1 MKFIDPSFTELYN
14 TLKNN
19 KRLEKFFINQYILNS
34 IDDYYENYGYNN
46 QKYKAEKIVNDAN
59 KIVYEQ
65 LTDLLLSYKEH
76 IKESSIKDLVAR
88 RYLATEIKEALNF
101 TNDIEIADDILW
113 EIFYCLKYCYTS
125 SFFQNNWEYFVPDVD
140 YTEMEK
146 NPSIMGFMDA
156 IMKEFDKLDSIMDDV
171 KKYKSYQDIPYDY
184 IVYLTQLMG
193 IEPKHLMIMQ
203 DQKKLYRTIAENI
216 MDVYSVRG
224 VADTFTLLF
233 NFLGYDINIEEYFF
247 DRRRYFAIS
256 EANEELTTS
265 DINSYKFYLTTKDP
279 RDNILDELSTNE
291 IVTPEKMTEILD
303 AARFD
308 DLVKESSL
316 MCVLGYDDE
325 YLVENK
331 VDGIVKSVDVVK
343 YTGPVYKYF
352 KTNYIRIKPSPK
364 YSTGN
369 FSLNQLYQISALLSF
384 LTPEFLKRET
394 YLKIDTG
401 STEESM
407 ILNWTKDFDH
417 DSFYMLDS
425 EDWRQNFADKFI
437 IDYYGENGYNNNSYS
452 IKPYVLDDLGNKKLY
467 VNSLGKNLHYANER
481 YNNVFF
487 NPISEKIKIINST
500 KYWGDKV
507 KINNSSE
514 KLYPVY
520 RINEKYTINGQNYY
534 NPAFKVNSTQVN
546 TLYLPKNIE
555 NLPSWEQK
563 QWENMEVVDLNGFG
577 TTSLKNKIREM
588 TYKSN
593 SYFDY
598 AEHTDKKS
606 KSEGIIKIDYV
617 INNSIKDFLDENK
630 TTNDSDDDKK
640 KIFFEKGW
648 KETDNFTWKAI
659 FEISAGKFDFIDG
672 FAAKHKNIIN
682 YDYINKK
689 LFCFNEFYNLS
700 FKTNGDY
707 EIVGDKR
714 EQYNEDTLELI
725 NRLVKPGN
733 YFIVLNETRKK
744 YIVYQY
750 KMIKSFKNLS
760 FNKRYPLPTSQNFA
774 NTILS
779 FSTYRELIGYIDND
793 NILNYN
799 NKSYDLST
807 ENDIIFY
814 ISTENMYYKPLTAP
828 TSIKRIIHKNDLNSF
843 ITTIRN
849 FSEDFNEE
857 KIAESKIGSTYF
869 VKLTPDELDDN
880 RYAILKDK
888 RKNKYIQY
896 KYVNIKEGILI
907 YSKKDEK
914 LYRVINSGVYIINK
928 PIKVAG
934 NVSPSSNIYYD
945 NCKLQDGGI
954 FGIEEINFYGRFVLD
969 GDTAKIYEYDDSYYG
984 FSEQDDDDNFIFNN
998 YDRVYEWEKM
1008 RIYSKDDTGK
1018 RDKVKTEMY
1027 KKMLY
1032 TEISNDRPIKV
1043 NIDNIFELRDENNV
1057 ISSDILE
1064 EICESYGSS
1073 YIGKD
1078 NVTSIG

>member
-59 KIVYEQ
+59 KVVYEQ
-65 LTDLLLSYKEH
+65 LTDLLLSCKEH
-76 IKESSIKDLVAR
+76 IKENSIKDLVAK
-88 RYLATEIKEALNF
+88 RYLATEIKKALNF
-101 TNDIEIADDILW
+101 TNDVEVSDDVLW

-146 NPSIMGFMDA
+146 NSSIMGFMDA

-193 IEPKHLMIMQ
+193 IEPKHFMIMQ
-203 DQKKLYRTIAENI
+203 NQKKLYRTIAENI

-233 NFLGYDINIEEYFF
+233 NFLGYEINIEEYFF

-256 EANEELTTS
+256 EANEELITS
-265 DINSYKFYLTTKDP
+265 DVNSYKFYLTTKDP

-303 AARFD
+303 ISKFD
-308 DLVKESSL
+308 DYVKESSL

-331 VDGIVKSVDVVK
+331 VEDAVKSVDVVK

-352 KTNYIRIKPSPK
+352 KTNYIRVKPSPK
-364 YSTGN
+364 YTTGN
-369 FSLNQLYQISALLSF
+369 FSLNQLYQISALLNF

-394 YLKIDTG
+394 YLQVDIGD
-401 STEESM
+401 SSESM
-407 ILNWTKDFDH
+407 VLNWTKDFNRDN
-417 DSFYMLDS
+417 FYMLDS
-425 EDWRQNFADKFI
+425 EGWNQNFADKFI
-437 IDYYGENGYNNNSYS
+437 IDYSSENGYNNNGYS
-452 IKPYVLDDLGNKKLY
+452 INPYVLDDFGNKKLY
-467 VNSLGKNLHYANER
+467 VNSVGKSLHYANEK

-500 KYWGDKV
+500 KYWGDKL
-507 KINNSSE
+507 KIDGSSE

-520 RINEKYTINGQNYY
+520 RINEKYTVNGLSYY
-534 NPAFKVNSTQVN
+534 NPVFKVGSTQVS
-546 TLYLPKNIE
+546 TLYLPKDIE
-555 NLPSWEQK
+555 NLPSWEQN
-563 QWENMEVVDLNGFG
+563 QWENMEEVDLNGFG
-577 TTSLKNKIREM
+577 TNSLKNKIREM

-598 AEHTDKKS
+598 AEHTDKES

-617 INNSIKDFLDENK
+617 INNSIKDFLDENTK
-630 TTNDSDDDKK
+630 TNDSDDSKK
-640 KIFFEKGW
+640 EIFFKKEW

-659 FEISAGKFDFIDG
+659 FEITVDKFDFINS
-672 FAAKHKNIIN
+672 FAATHKNIIN

-700 FKTNGDY
+700 FKINGDY
-707 EIVGDKR
+707 EIVGKNR
-714 EQYNEDTLELI
+714 NEYNEDTLELI

-733 YFIVLNETRKK
+733 YFIVLNEVKKK
-744 YIVYQY
+744 YIFYQY
-750 KMIKSFKNLS
+750 KMINSFKNLN

-774 NTILS
+774 NTILK
-779 FSTYRELIGYIDND
+779 FSTYKELVSYIDEN
-793 NILNYN
+793 NILTYN

-807 ENDIIFY
+807 ENNIIFY
-814 ISTENMYYKPLTAP
+814 ITKENMYYKPLISSTP
-828 TSIKRIIHKNDLNSF
+828 IKRIIHKNDLNSS
-843 ITTIRN
+843 IATIRS
-849 FSEDFNEE
+849 FSEEFNDE
-857 KIAESKIGSTYF
+857 KIAESKIGSIYF
-869 VKLTPDELDDN
+869 IGLTSDELEDN
-880 RYAILKDK
+880 RYAVLKNS
-888 RKNKYIQY
+888 RRNKFIQY
-896 KYVNIKEGILI
+896 KYVNIKEGTLI

-914 LYRVINSGVYIINK
+914 LYRVTNNGAYITNK
-928 PIKVAG
+928 KLKVAG
-934 NVSPSSNIYYD
+934 DVHPIKNVYYD
-945 NCKLQDGGI
+945 NCKNQDGGI
-954 FGIEEINFYGRFVLD
+954 FGIEEVNFYGRFVLD
-969 GDTAKIYEYDDSYYG
+969 GDVAKIYEYDDSYYG

-1008 RIYSKDDTGK
+1008 RIYSKDDNGI

-1043 NIDNIFELRDENNV
+1043 NIDNIFETRDENNI

-1064 EICESYGSS
+1064 EICESYGSN

-1078 NVTSIG
+1078 NIVAIG

>member
-59 KIVYEQ
+59 KVVYEQ
-65 LTDLLLSYKEH
+65 LTDLLLSCKEH
-76 IKESSIKDLVAR
+76 IKENSIKDLVAK

-101 TNDIEIADDILW
+101 TNDVEISDDVLW

-146 NPSIMGFMDA
+146 NSSIMGFMDA

-193 IEPKHLMIMQ
+193 IEPKHFMIMQ
-203 DQKKLYRTIAENI
+203 NQKKLYRTIAENI

-233 NFLGYDINIEEYFF
+233 NFLGYEINIEEYFF

-256 EANEELTTS
+256 EANEELITS
-265 DINSYKFYLTTKDP
+265 DVNSYKFYLTTKDP

-303 AARFD
+303 ISKFD
-308 DLVKESSL
+308 DYVKESSL

-331 VDGIVKSVDVVK
+331 VEDVVKSVDVVK

-352 KTNYIRIKPSPK
+352 KTNYIRVKPSPK
-364 YSTGN
+364 YTTGN
-369 FSLNQLYQISALLSF
+369 FSLNQLYQISALLNF

-394 YLKIDTG
+394 YLKVDTG
-401 STEESM
+401 DSSESM
-407 ILNWTKDFDH
+407 ILNWTKDFNRDN
-417 DSFYMLDS
+417 FYMLDS
-425 EDWRQNFADKFI
+425 EGWNQNFADKFI
-437 IDYYGENGYNNNSYS
+437 IDYSSENGYNNNGYS
-452 IKPYVLDDLGNKKLY
+452 INPYVLDDFGNKKLY
-467 VNSLGKNLHYANER
+467 VNSVGKSLHYANEK

-500 KYWGDKV
+500 KYWGDKL
-507 KINNSSE
+507 KIDGSSE

-520 RINEKYTINGQNYY
+520 RINEKYTVNGLSYY
-534 NPAFKVNSTQVN
+534 NPVFKVGSAQVS
-546 TLYLPKNIE
+546 TLYLPKDIE
-555 NLPSWEQK
+555 NLPSWEQN
-563 QWENMEVVDLNGFG
+563 QWENMEEVDLNGFG
-577 TTSLKNKIREM
+577 TNSLKNKIREM

-598 AEHTDKKS
+598 AEHTDKES

-617 INNSIKDFLDENK
+617 INNSIEDFLDENTK
-630 TTNDSDDDKK
+630 TNDSDDAKK
-640 KIFFEKGW
+640 EIFFKKEW

-659 FEISAGKFDFIDG
+659 FEITVDKFDFINS
-672 FAAKHKNIIN
+672 FAATHKNIIN

-700 FKTNGDY
+700 FKINGDY
-707 EIVGDKR
+707 EIVGKNR
-714 EQYNEDTLELI
+714 NEYNDDTLELI

-733 YFIVLNETRKK
+733 YFIVLNEVKKK
-744 YIVYQY
+744 YIFYQY
-750 KMIKSFKNLS
+750 KMINSFKNLN

-774 NTILS
+774 NTILK
-779 FSTYRELIGYIDND
+779 FSTYKELVSYIDEN
-793 NILNYN
+793 NILTYN
-799 NKSYDLST
+799 NKSYDLSI
-807 ENDIIFY
+807 ENNIIFY
-814 ISTENMYYKPLTAP
+814 ITKENMYYKPLISSTP
-828 TSIKRIIHKNDLNSF
+828 IKRIIHKNDLNSS
-843 ITTIRN
+843 IATIRS
-849 FSEDFNEE
+849 FSEEFNDE
-857 KIAESKIGSTYF
+857 KIAESKIGSIYF
-869 VKLTPDELDDN
+869 IGLTSDELEDN
-880 RYAILKDK
+880 RYVVLKNS
-888 RKNKYIQY
+888 RRNKFIQY

-914 LYRVINSGVYIINK
+914 LYRVTNNGVYITNK
-928 PIKVAG
+928 EIKVAG
-934 NVSPSSNIYYD
+934 DVYPIKNVYYD
-945 NCKLQDGGI
+945 NCKYQDGGI

-1008 RIYSKDDTGK
+1008 RIYSKDDNGI

-1043 NIDNIFELRDENNV
+1043 NIDNIFETRDENNI

-1064 EICESYGSS
+1064 EICESYGSN

-1078 NVTSIG
+1078 NIVAIG

>member
-46 QKYKAEKIVNDAN
+46 QKYKAEKVVNDAN
-59 KIVYEQ
+59 KVVYEQ
-65 LTDLLLSYKEH
+65 LTDLLLSCKEH
-76 IKESSIKDLVAR
+76 IKENSIKDLVAK
-88 RYLATEIKEALNF
+88 RYLATEIKKALNF
-101 TNDIEIADDILW
+101 TNDVEVSDDVLW

-146 NPSIMGFMDA
+146 NSSIMGFMDA

-193 IEPKHLMIMQ
+193 IEPKHFMIMQ
-203 DQKKLYRTIAENI
+203 NQKKLYRTIAENI

-233 NFLGYDINIEEYFF
+233 NFLGYEINIEEYFF

-256 EANEELTTS
+256 EANEELITS
-265 DINSYKFYLTTKDP
+265 DVNSYKFYLTTKDP

-303 AARFD
+303 ISKFD
-308 DLVKESSL
+308 DYVKESSL

-331 VDGIVKSVDVVK
+331 VEDVVKSVDVVK

-352 KTNYIRIKPSPK
+352 KTNYIRVKPSPK
-364 YSTGN
+364 YTTGN
-369 FSLNQLYQISALLSF
+369 FSLNQLYQISALLNF

-394 YLKIDTG
+394 YLQVDTG
-401 STEESM
+401 DSSESM
-407 ILNWTKDFDH
+407 VLNWTKDFNRDN
-417 DSFYMLDS
+417 FYMLDS
-425 EDWRQNFADKFI
+425 EGWNQNFADKFI
-437 IDYYGENGYNNNSYS
+437 IDYSSENGYNNNGYS
-452 IKPYVLDDLGNKKLY
+452 INPYVLDDFGNKKLY
-467 VNSLGKNLHYANER
+467 VNSVGKSLHYANEK

-500 KYWGDKV
+500 KYWGDKL
-507 KINNSSE
+507 KIDGSSE

-520 RINEKYTINGQNYY
+520 RINEKYTVNGLSYY
-534 NPAFKVNSTQVN
+534 NPVFKVGSTQVS
-546 TLYLPKNIE
+546 TLYLPKDIE
-555 NLPSWEQK
+555 NLPSWEK
-563 QWENMEVVDLNGFG
+563 NQWENMEEVDLNGFG
-577 TTSLKNKIREM
+577 TNSLKNKIREM

-598 AEHTDKKS
+598 AEHTDKES

-617 INNSIKDFLDENK
+617 INNSIEDFLDENTK
-630 TTNDSDDDKK
+630 TNDSDDVKK
-640 KIFFEKGW
+640 EIFFKKEW

-659 FEISAGKFDFIDG
+659 FEITVDKFDFINS
-672 FAAKHKNIIN
+672 FAATHKNIIN

-700 FKTNGDY
+700 FKINGDY
-707 EIVGDKR
+707 EIVGKNR
-714 EQYNEDTLELI
+714 NEYNEDTLELI

-733 YFIVLNETRKK
+733 YFIVLNEVKKK
-744 YIVYQY
+744 YIFYQY
-750 KMIKSFKNLS
+750 KMINSFKNLN

-774 NTILS
+774 NTILK
-779 FSTYRELIGYIDND
+779 FSTYKELVSYIDEN
-793 NILNYN
+793 NILTYN

-807 ENDIIFY
+807 ENNIIFY
-814 ISTENMYYKPLTAP
+814 ITKENMYYKPLISSTP
-828 TSIKRIIHKNDLNSF
+828 IKRIIHKNDLNSS
-843 ITTIRN
+843 IATIRS
-849 FSEDFNEE
+849 FSEEFNDE
-857 KIAESKIGSTYF
+857 KIAESKIGSIYF
-869 VKLTPDELDDN
+869 IGLTSDELEDN
-880 RYAILKDK
+880 RYAVLKNS
-888 RKNKYIQY
+888 RRNKFIQY
-896 KYVNIKEGILI
+896 KYVNIKEGTLI

-914 LYRVINSGVYIINK
+914 LYRVTNNGVYITNK
-928 PIKVAG
+928 KLKVAG
-934 NVSPSSNIYYD
+934 DVHPIKNVYYD
-945 NCKLQDGGI
+945 NCKNQDGGI
-954 FGIEEINFYGRFVLD
+954 FGIEEVNFYGRFVLD
-969 GDTAKIYEYDDSYYG
+969 GDVAKIYEYDDSYYG

-1008 RIYSKDDTGK
+1008 RIYSKDDNGI

-1043 NIDNIFELRDENNV
+1043 NIDNIFETRDENNI

-1064 EICESYGSS
+1064 EICESYGSN

-1078 NVTSIG
+1078 NIVAIG

>member
-59 KIVYEQ
+59 KVVYEQ
-65 LTDLLLSYKEH
+65 LTDLLLSCKEH
-76 IKESSIKDLVAR
+76 IKENSIKDLVAK

-101 TNDIEIADDILW
+101 TNDVEISDDVLW

-146 NPSIMGFMDA
+146 NSSIMGFMDA

-193 IEPKHLMIMQ
+193 IEPKHFMIMQ
-203 DQKKLYRTIAENI
+203 NQKKLYRTIAENI

-233 NFLGYDINIEEYFF
+233 NFLGYEINIEEYFF

-256 EANEELTTS
+256 EANEELITS
-265 DINSYKFYLTTKDP
+265 DVNSYKFYLTTKDP

-303 AARFD
+303 ISKFD
-308 DLVKESSL
+308 DYVKESSL

-331 VDGIVKSVDVVK
+331 VEDVVKSVDVVK

-352 KTNYIRIKPSPK
+352 KTNYIRVKPSPK
-364 YSTGN
+364 YTTGN
-369 FSLNQLYQISALLSF
+369 FSLNQLYQISALLNF

-394 YLKIDTG
+394 YLKVDTG
-401 STEESM
+401 DSSESM
-407 ILNWTKDFDH
+407 ILNWTKDFNRDN
-417 DSFYMLDS
+417 FYMLDS
-425 EDWRQNFADKFI
+425 EGWNQNFADKFI
-437 IDYYGENGYNNNSYS
+437 IDYSSENGYNNNGYS
-452 IKPYVLDDLGNKKLY
+452 INPYVLDDFGNKKLY
-467 VNSLGKNLHYANER
+467 VNSVGKSLHYANEK

-500 KYWGDKV
+500 KYWGDKL
-507 KINNSSE
+507 KIDGSSE

-520 RINEKYTINGQNYY
+520 RINEKYTINGLSYY
-534 NPAFKVNSTQVN
+534 NPVFKVGSTQVSA
-546 TLYLPKNIE
+546 LYLPKDIE
-555 NLPSWEQK
+555 NLPSWEQN
-563 QWENMEVVDLNGFG
+563 QWENMEEVDLNGFG
-577 TTSLKNKIREM
+577 TNSLKNKIREM

-598 AEHTDKKS
+598 AEHTDKES

-617 INNSIKDFLDENK
+617 INNSIEDFLDENTK
-630 TTNDSDDDKK
+630 TNDSDDAKK
-640 KIFFEKGW
+640 EIFFKKEW

-659 FEISAGKFDFIDG
+659 FEITVDKFDFINS
-672 FAAKHKNIIN
+672 FAATHKNIIN

-700 FKTNGDY
+700 FKINGDY
-707 EIVGDKR
+707 EIVGKNR
-714 EQYNEDTLELI
+714 NEYNEDTLELI

-733 YFIVLNETRKK
+733 YFIVLNEVKKK
-744 YIVYQY
+744 YIFYQY
-750 KMIKSFKNLS
+750 KMINSFKNLN

-774 NTILS
+774 NTILK
-779 FSTYRELIGYIDND
+779 FSTYKELVSYIDEN
-793 NILNYN
+793 NILTYN
-799 NKSYDLST
+799 NKSYDLSI
-807 ENDIIFY
+807 ENNIIFY
-814 ISTENMYYKPLTAP
+814 ITKENMYYKPLISSTP
-828 TSIKRIIHKNDLNSF
+828 IKRIIHKNDLNSS
-843 ITTIRN
+843 IATIRS
-849 FSEDFNEE
+849 FSEEFNDE
-857 KIAESKIGSTYF
+857 KIAESKIGSIYF
-869 VKLTPDELDDN
+869 IGLTSDELEDN
-880 RYAILKDK
+880 RYVVLKNS
-888 RKNKYIQY
+888 RRNKFIQY

-914 LYRVINSGVYIINK
+914 LYRVTNNGVYITK
-928 PIKVAG
+928 KEIKVAG
-934 NVSPSSNIYYD
+934 DVYPIKNVYYD
-945 NCKLQDGGI
+945 NCKYQDGGI

-1008 RIYSKDDTGK
+1008 RIYSKDDNGI

-1043 NIDNIFELRDENNV
+1043 NIDNIFETRDENNI
-1057 ISSDILE
+1057 ISSNILE
-1064 EICESYGSS
+1064 EICESYGSN

-1078 NVTSIG
+1078 NIVAIG

>member
-59 KIVYEQ
+59 KVVYEQ
-65 LTDLLLSYKEH
+65 LTDLLLSCKEH
-76 IKESSIKDLVAR
+76 IKENSIKDLVAK

-101 TNDIEIADDILW
+101 TNDVEVSDDVLW

-146 NPSIMGFMDA
+146 NSSIMGFMDA

-193 IEPKHLMIMQ
+193 IEPKHFMIMQ
-203 DQKKLYRTIAENI
+203 NQKKLYRTIAENI

-233 NFLGYDINIEEYFF
+233 NFLGYEINIEEYFF

-256 EANEELTTS
+256 EANEELITS
-265 DINSYKFYLTTKDP
+265 DVNSYKFYLTTKDP

-303 AARFD
+303 ISKFD
-308 DLVKESSL
+308 DYVKESSL

-331 VDGIVKSVDVVK
+331 VEDVVKSVDVVK

-352 KTNYIRIKPSPK
+352 KTNYIRVKPSPK
-364 YSTGN
+364 YTTGN
-369 FSLNQLYQISALLSF
+369 FSLNQLYQISALLNF

-394 YLKIDTG
+394 YLQVDTG
-401 STEESM
+401 DSSESM
-407 ILNWTKDFDH
+407 ILNWTKDFNRDN
-417 DSFYMLDS
+417 FYMLDS
-425 EDWRQNFADKFI
+425 EGWNQNFADKFI
-437 IDYYGENGYNNNSYS
+437 IDYSSENGYNNNGYS
-452 IKPYVLDDLGNKKLY
+452 INPYVLDDFGNKKLY
-467 VNSLGKNLHYANER
+467 VNSVGKSLHYANEK

-500 KYWGDKV
+500 KYWGDKL
-507 KINNSSE
+507 KIDGSSE

-520 RINEKYTINGQNYY
+520 RINEKYTINGLSYY
-534 NPAFKVNSTQVN
+534 NPVFKVGSTQVN
-546 TLYLPKNIE
+546 TLYLPKDIE
-555 NLPSWEQK
+555 NLPSWEQN
-563 QWENMEVVDLNGFG
+563 QWENMEEVDLNGFG
-577 TTSLKNKIREM
+577 TNSLKNKIREM

-598 AEHTDKKS
+598 AEHTDKES

-617 INNSIKDFLDENK
+617 INNSIEDFLDENTK
-630 TTNDSDDDKK
+630 TNDSDDAKK
-640 KIFFEKGW
+640 ETFFKKEW

-659 FEISAGKFDFIDG
+659 FEITVDKFDFINS
-672 FAAKHKNIIN
+672 FAATHKNIIN

-700 FKTNGDY
+700 FKINGDY
-707 EIVGDKR
+707 EIVGKNR
-714 EQYNEDTLELI
+714 NEYNEDTLELI

-733 YFIVLNETRKK
+733 YFIVLNEVKKK
-744 YIVYQY
+744 YIFYQY
-750 KMIKSFKNLS
+750 KMINNFKNLN

-774 NTILS
+774 NTILK
-779 FSTYRELIGYIDND
+779 FSTYKELVSYIDEN

-807 ENDIIFY
+807 ENNIIFY
-814 ISTENMYYKPLTAP
+814 ITKENMYYKPLISSTP
-828 TSIKRIIHKNDLNSF
+828 IKRIIHKNDLNSS
-843 ITTIRN
+843 IATIRS
-849 FSEDFNEE
+849 FSEEFNDE
-857 KIAESKIGSTYF
+857 KIAESKIGSIYF
-869 VKLTPDELDDN
+869 IGLTSDELEDN
-880 RYAILKDK
+880 RYAVLKNS
-888 RKNKYIQY
+888 RRNKFIQY

-914 LYRVINSGVYIINK
+914 LYKVTNNGVYITK
-928 PIKVAG
+928 KEIKVAG
-934 NVSPSSNIYYD
+934 DIYPIKNVYYD
-945 NCKLQDGGI
+945 NCKYQDGGI

-1008 RIYSKDDTGK
+1008 RIYSKDDNGI

-1043 NIDNIFELRDENNV
+1043 NIDNIFETRDENNI

-1064 EICESYGSS
+1064 EICESYGSN

-1078 NVTSIG
+1078 NVVAIG

>member
-59 KIVYEQ
+59 KVVYEQ
-65 LTDLLLSYKEH
+65 LTDLLLSCKEH
-76 IKESSIKDLVAR
+76 IKENSIKDLVAK

-101 TNDIEIADDILW
+101 TNDVEISDDVLW

-146 NPSIMGFMDA
+146 NSSIMGFMDA

-193 IEPKHLMIMQ
+193 IEPKHFMIMQ
-203 DQKKLYRTIAENI
+203 NQKKLYRTIAENI

-233 NFLGYDINIEEYFF
+233 NFLGYEINIEEYFF

-256 EANEELTTS
+256 EANEELITS
-265 DINSYKFYLTTKDP
+265 DVNSYKFYLTTKDP

-303 AARFD
+303 ISKFD
-308 DLVKESSL
+308 DYVKESSL

-331 VDGIVKSVDVVK
+331 VEDVVKSVDVVK

-352 KTNYIRIKPSPK
+352 KTNYIRVKPSPK
-364 YSTGN
+364 YTTGN
-369 FSLNQLYQISALLSF
+369 FSLNQLYQISALLNF

-394 YLKIDTG
+394 YLKVDTG
-401 STEESM
+401 DSSESM
-407 ILNWTKDFDH
+407 ILNWTKDFNRDN
-417 DSFYMLDS
+417 FYMLDS
-425 EDWRQNFADKFI
+425 EGWNQNFADKFI
-437 IDYYGENGYNNNSYS
+437 IDYSSENGYNNNGYS
-452 IKPYVLDDLGNKKLY
+452 INPYVLDDFGNKKLY
-467 VNSLGKNLHYANER
+467 VNSVGKSLHYANEK

-500 KYWGDKV
+500 KYWGDKL
-507 KINNSSE
+507 KIDGSSE

-520 RINEKYTINGQNYY
+520 RINEKYTINGLSYY
-534 NPAFKVNSTQVN
+534 NPVFKVGSTQVSA
-546 TLYLPKNIE
+546 LYLPKDIE
-555 NLPSWEQK
+555 NLPSWEQN
-563 QWENMEVVDLNGFG
+563 QWENMEEVDLNGFG
-577 TTSLKNKIREM
+577 TNSLKNKIREM

-598 AEHTDKKS
+598 AEHTDKES

-617 INNSIKDFLDENK
+617 INNSIEDFLDENTK
-630 TTNDSDDDKK
+630 TNDSDDVKK
-640 KIFFEKGW
+640 EIFFKKEW

-659 FEISAGKFDFIDG
+659 FEITVDKFDFINS
-672 FAAKHKNIIN
+672 FAATHKNIIN

-700 FKTNGDY
+700 FKINGDY
-707 EIVGDKR
+707 EIVGKNR
-714 EQYNEDTLELI
+714 NEYNDDTLELI

-733 YFIVLNETRKK
+733 YFIVLNEVKKK
-744 YIVYQY
+744 YIFYQY
-750 KMIKSFKNLS
+750 KMINSFKNLN

-774 NTILS
+774 NTILK
-779 FSTYRELIGYIDND
+779 FSTYKELVSYIDEN
-793 NILNYN
+793 NILTYN
-799 NKSYDLST
+799 NKSYDLSI
-807 ENDIIFY
+807 ENNIIFY
-814 ISTENMYYKPLTAP
+814 ITKENMYYKPLISSTP
-828 TSIKRIIHKNDLNSF
+828 IKRIIHKNDLNSS
-843 ITTIRN
+843 IATIRS
-849 FSEDFNEE
+849 FSEEFNDE
-857 KIAESKIGSTYF
+857 KIAESKIGSIYF
-869 VKLTPDELDDN
+869 IGLTSDELEDN
-880 RYAILKDK
+880 RYVVLKNS
-888 RKNKYIQY
+888 RRNKFIQY

-914 LYRVINSGVYIINK
+914 LYRVTNNGVYITNK
-928 PIKVAG
+928 EIKVAG
-934 NVSPSSNIYYD
+934 DVYPIKNVYYD
-945 NCKLQDGGI
+945 NCKYQDGGI

-1008 RIYSKDDTGK
+1008 RIYSKDDNGI

-1043 NIDNIFELRDENNV
+1043 NIDNIFETRDENNI

-1064 EICESYGSS
+1064 EICESYGSN

-1078 NVTSIG
+1078 NIVAIG

>member
-59 KIVYEQ
+59 KVVYEQ
-65 LTDLLLSYKEH
+65 LTDLLLSCKEH
-76 IKESSIKDLVAR
+76 IKENSIKDLVAK

-101 TNDIEIADDILW
+101 TNDVEISDDVLW

-146 NPSIMGFMDA
+146 NSSIMGFMDA

-193 IEPKHLMIMQ
+193 IEPKHFMIMQ
-203 DQKKLYRTIAENI
+203 NQKKLYRTIAENI

-233 NFLGYDINIEEYFF
+233 NFLGYEINIEEYFF

-256 EANEELTTS
+256 EANEELITS
-265 DINSYKFYLTTKDP
+265 DVNSYKFYLTTKDP

-303 AARFD
+303 ISKFD
-308 DLVKESSL
+308 DYVKESSL

-331 VDGIVKSVDVVK
+331 VEDVVKSVDVVK

-352 KTNYIRIKPSPK
+352 KTNYIRVKPSPK
-364 YSTGN
+364 YTTGN
-369 FSLNQLYQISALLSF
+369 FSLNQLYQISALLNF

-394 YLKIDTG
+394 YLKVDTG
-401 STEESM
+401 DSSESM
-407 ILNWTKDFDH
+407 ILNWTKDFNRDN
-417 DSFYMLDS
+417 FYMLDS
-425 EDWRQNFADKFI
+425 EGWNQNFADKFI
-437 IDYYGENGYNNNSYS
+437 IDYSSENGYNNNGYS
-452 IKPYVLDDLGNKKLY
+452 INPYVLDDFGNKKLY
-467 VNSLGKNLHYANER
+467 VNSVGKSLHYANEK

-500 KYWGDKV
+500 KYWGDKL
-507 KINNSSE
+507 KIDGSSE

-520 RINEKYTINGQNYY
+520 RINEKYTVNGLSYY
-534 NPAFKVNSTQVN
+534 NPVFKVGSTQVSA
-546 TLYLPKNIE
+546 LYLPKDIE
-555 NLPSWEQK
+555 NLPSWEQN
-563 QWENMEVVDLNGFG
+563 QWENMEEVDLNGFG
-577 TTSLKNKIREM
+577 TNSLKNKIREM

-598 AEHTDKKS
+598 AEHTDKES

-617 INNSIKDFLDENK
+617 INNSIEDFLDENTK
-630 TTNDSDDDKK
+630 TNDSDDAKK
-640 KIFFEKGW
+640 EIFFKKEW

-659 FEISAGKFDFIDG
+659 FEITVDKFDFINS
-672 FAAKHKNIIN
+672 FAATHKNIIN

-700 FKTNGDY
+700 FKINGDY
-707 EIVGDKR
+707 EIVGKNR
-714 EQYNEDTLELI
+714 NEYNEDTLELI

-733 YFIVLNETRKK
+733 YFIVLNEVKKK
-744 YIVYQY
+744 YIFYQY
-750 KMIKSFKNLS
+750 KMINSFKNLN

-774 NTILS
+774 NTILK
-779 FSTYRELIGYIDND
+779 FSTYKELVSYIDEN
-793 NILNYN
+793 NILTYN
-799 NKSYDLST
+799 NKSYDLSI
-807 ENDIIFY
+807 ENNIIFY
-814 ISTENMYYKPLTAP
+814 ITKENMYYKPLISSTP
-828 TSIKRIIHKNDLNSF
+828 IKRIIHKNDLNSS
-843 ITTIRN
+843 IATIRS
-849 FSEDFNEE
+849 FSEEFNDE
-857 KIAESKIGSTYF
+857 KIAESKIGSIYF
-869 VKLTPDELDDN
+869 IGLTSDELEDN
-880 RYAILKDK
+880 RYVVLKNS
-888 RKNKYIQY
+888 RRNKFIQY

-914 LYRVINSGVYIINK
+914 LYRVTNNGVYITK
-928 PIKVAG
+928 KEIKVAG
-934 NVSPSSNIYYD
+934 DVYPIKNVYYD
-945 NCKLQDGGI
+945 NCKYQDGGI

-1008 RIYSKDDTGK
+1008 RIYSKDDNGI

-1043 NIDNIFELRDENNV
+1043 NIDNIFETRDENNI
-1057 ISSDILE
+1057 ISYDILE
-1064 EICESYGSS
+1064 EICESYGSN

-1078 NVTSIG
+1078 NIVAIG

>member
-46 QKYKAEKIVNDAN
+46 QKYKAEKVVNDAN
-59 KIVYEQ
+59 KVVYEQ
-65 LTDLLLSYKEH
+65 LTDLLLSCKEH
-76 IKESSIKDLVAR
+76 IKENSIKDLVAK
-88 RYLATEIKEALNF
+88 RYLATEIKKALNF
-101 TNDIEIADDILW
+101 TNDVEVSDDVLW

-146 NPSIMGFMDA
+146 NSSIMGFMDA

-193 IEPKHLMIMQ
+193 IEPKHFMIMQ
-203 DQKKLYRTIAENI
+203 NQKKLYRTIAENI

-233 NFLGYDINIEEYFF
+233 NFLGYEINIEEYFF

-256 EANEELTTS
+256 EANEELITS
-265 DINSYKFYLTTKDP
+265 DVNSYKFYLTTKDP

-303 AARFD
+303 ISKFD
-308 DLVKESSL
+308 DYVKESSL

-331 VDGIVKSVDVVK
+331 VEDVVKSVDVVK

-352 KTNYIRIKPSPK
+352 KTNYIRVKPSPK
-364 YSTGN
+364 YTTGN
-369 FSLNQLYQISALLSF
+369 FSLNQLYQISALLNF

-394 YLKIDTG
+394 YLKVDTG
-401 STEESM
+401 DSSESM
-407 ILNWTKDFDH
+407 ILNWTKDFNRDN
-417 DSFYMLDS
+417 FYMLDS
-425 EDWRQNFADKFI
+425 EGWNQNFADKFI
-437 IDYYGENGYNNNSYS
+437 IDYSSENGYNNNGYS
-452 IKPYVLDDLGNKKLY
+452 INPYVLDDFGNKKLY
-467 VNSLGKNLHYANER
+467 VNSVGKSLHYANEK

-500 KYWGDKV
+500 KYWGDKL
-507 KINNSSE
+507 KIDGSSE

-520 RINEKYTINGQNYY
+520 RINEKYTINGLSYY
-534 NPAFKVNSTQVN
+534 NPVFKVGSTQVS
-546 TLYLPKNIE
+546 TLYLPKDIE
-555 NLPSWEQK
+555 NLPNWEQN
-563 QWENMEVVDLNGFG
+563 QWENMEEVDLNGFG
-577 TTSLKNKIREM
+577 TNSLKNKIREM

-598 AEHTDKKS
+598 AEHTDKES

-617 INNSIKDFLDENK
+617 INNSIKDFLDENTK
-630 TTNDSDDDKK
+630 TNDSDDSKK
-640 KIFFEKGW
+640 EIFFKKEW

-659 FEISAGKFDFIDG
+659 FEITVDKFDFINS
-672 FAAKHKNIIN
+672 FAATHKNIIN

-700 FKTNGDY
+700 FKINGDY
-707 EIVGDKR
+707 EIVGKNR
-714 EQYNEDTLELI
+714 NEYNEDTLELI

-733 YFIVLNETRKK
+733 YFIVLNEVKKK
-744 YIVYQY
+744 YIFYQY
-750 KMIKSFKNLS
+750 KMINSFKNLN

-774 NTILS
+774 NTILK
-779 FSTYRELIGYIDND
+779 FSTYKELVSYIDEN
-793 NILNYN
+793 NILTYN
-799 NKSYDLST
+799 NKSYDLSI
-807 ENDIIFY
+807 ENNIIFY
-814 ISTENMYYKPLTAP
+814 ITKENMYYKPLISSTP
-828 TSIKRIIHKNDLNSF
+828 IKRIIHKNDLNSS
-843 ITTIRN
+843 IATIRS
-849 FSEDFNEE
+849 FSEEFNDE
-857 KIAESKIGSTYF
+857 KIAESKIGSIYF
-869 VKLTPDELDDN
+869 IGLTSDELEDN
-880 RYAILKDK
+880 RYVVLKNS
-888 RKNKYIQY
+888 RRNKFIQY

-914 LYRVINSGVYIINK
+914 LYRVTNNGVYITNK
-928 PIKVAG
+928 EIKVAG
-934 NVSPSSNIYYD
+934 DVYPIKNVYYD
-945 NCKLQDGGI
+945 NCKYQDGGI

-1008 RIYSKDDTGK
+1008 RIYSKDDNGI

-1043 NIDNIFELRDENNV
+1043 NIDNIFETRDENNI
-1057 ISSDILE
+1057 ISSNILE
-1064 EICESYGSS
+1064 EICESYGSN

-1078 NVTSIG
+1078 NIVAIG

>member
-59 KIVYEQ
+59 KVVYEQ
-65 LTDLLLSYKEH
+65 LTDLLLSCKEH
-76 IKESSIKDLVAR
+76 IKENSIKDLVAK

-101 TNDIEIADDILW
+101 TNDVEISDDVLW

-146 NPSIMGFMDA
+146 NSSIMGFMDA

-193 IEPKHLMIMQ
+193 IEPKHFMIMQ
-203 DQKKLYRTIAENI
+203 NQKKLYRTIAENI

-233 NFLGYDINIEEYFF
+233 NFLGYEINIEEYFF

-256 EANEELTTS
+256 EANEELITS
-265 DINSYKFYLTTKDP
+265 DVNSYKFYLTTKDP

-303 AARFD
+303 ISKFD
-308 DLVKESSL
+308 DYVKESSL

-331 VDGIVKSVDVVK
+331 VEDAVKSVDVVK

-352 KTNYIRIKPSPK
+352 KTNYIRVKPSPK
-364 YSTGN
+364 YTTGN
-369 FSLNQLYQISALLSF
+369 FSLNQLYQISALLNF

-394 YLKIDTG
+394 YLKVDTG
-401 STEESM
+401 DSSESM
-407 ILNWTKDFDH
+407 ILNWTKDFNRDN
-417 DSFYMLDS
+417 FYMLDS
-425 EDWRQNFADKFI
+425 EGWNQNFADKFI
-437 IDYYGENGYNNNSYS
+437 IDYSSENGYNNNGYS
-452 IKPYVLDDLGNKKLY
+452 INPYVLDDFGNKKLY
-467 VNSLGKNLHYANER
+467 VNSVGKSLHYANEK

-500 KYWGDKV
+500 KYWGDKL
-507 KINNSSE
+507 KIDGSSE

-520 RINEKYTINGQNYY
+520 RINEKYTVNGLSYY
-534 NPAFKVNSTQVN
+534 NPVFKVGSTQVS
-546 TLYLPKNIE
+546 TLYLPKDIE
-555 NLPSWEQK
+555 NLPSWEQN
-563 QWENMEVVDLNGFG
+563 QWENMEEVDLNGFG
-577 TTSLKNKIREM
+577 TNSLKNKIREM

-598 AEHTDKKS
+598 AEHTDKES

-617 INNSIKDFLDENK
+617 INNSIEDFLDENTK
-630 TTNDSDDDKK
+630 TNDSDDAKK
-640 KIFFEKGW
+640 EIFFKKEW

-659 FEISAGKFDFIDG
+659 FEITVDKFDFINS
-672 FAAKHKNIIN
+672 FAVTHKNIIN

-700 FKTNGDY
+700 FKINGDY
-707 EIVGDKR
+707 EIVGKNR
-714 EQYNEDTLELI
+714 NEYNEDTLELI

-733 YFIVLNETRKK
+733 YFIVLNEVKKK
-744 YIVYQY
+744 YIFYQY
-750 KMIKSFKNLS
+750 KMINSFKNLN

-774 NTILS
+774 NTILK
-779 FSTYRELIGYIDND
+779 FSTYKELVSYIDEN
-793 NILNYN
+793 NILTYN

-807 ENDIIFY
+807 ENNIIFY
-814 ISTENMYYKPLTAP
+814 ITKENMYYKPLISSTP
-828 TSIKRIIHKNDLNSF
+828 IKRIIHKNDLNSS
-843 ITTIRN
+843 IATIRS
-849 FSEDFNEE
+849 FSEEFNDE
-857 KIAESKIGSTYF
+857 KIAESKIGSIYF
-869 VKLTPDELDDN
+869 IGLTSDELEDN
-880 RYAILKDK
+880 RYVGLKNS
-888 RKNKYIQY
+888 RRNKFIQY

-914 LYRVINSGVYIINK
+914 LYRVTNNGVYITK
-928 PIKVAG
+928 KEIKVAG
-934 NVSPSSNIYYD
+934 DVYPIKNVYYD
-945 NCKLQDGGI
+945 NCKYQDGGI

-1008 RIYSKDDTGK
+1008 RIYSKDDNGI

-1043 NIDNIFELRDENNV
+1043 NIDNIFETRDENNI

-1064 EICESYGSS
+1064 EICESYGSN

-1078 NVTSIG
+1078 NIVAIG

>member
-59 KIVYEQ
+59 KVVYEQ
-65 LTDLLLSYKEH
+65 LTDLLLSCKEH
-76 IKESSIKDLVAR
+76 IKENSIKDLVAK

-101 TNDIEIADDILW
+101 TNDVEISDDVLW

-146 NPSIMGFMDA
+146 NSSIMGFMDA

-193 IEPKHLMIMQ
+193 IEPKHFMIMQ
-203 DQKKLYRTIAENI
+203 NQKKLYRTIAENI

-233 NFLGYDINIEEYFF
+233 NFLGYEINIEEYFF

-256 EANEELTTS
+256 EANEELITS
-265 DINSYKFYLTTKDP
+265 DVNSYKFYLTTKDP

-303 AARFD
+303 ISKFD
-308 DLVKESSL
+308 DYVKESSL

-331 VDGIVKSVDVVK
+331 VEDVVKSVDVVK

-352 KTNYIRIKPSPK
+352 KTNYIRVKPSPK
-364 YSTGN
+364 YTTGN
-369 FSLNQLYQISALLSF
+369 FSLNQLYQISALLNF

-394 YLKIDTG
+394 YLKVDTG
-401 STEESM
+401 DSSESM
-407 ILNWTKDFDH
+407 ILNWTKDFNRDN
-417 DSFYMLDS
+417 FYMLDS
-425 EDWRQNFADKFI
+425 EGWNQNFADKFI
-437 IDYYGENGYNNNSYS
+437 IDYSSENGYNNNGYS
-452 IKPYVLDDLGNKKLY
+452 INPYVLDDFGNKKLY
-467 VNSLGKNLHYANER
+467 VNSVGKSLHYANEK

-500 KYWGDKV
+500 KYWGDKL
-507 KINNSSE
+507 KIDGSSE

-520 RINEKYTINGQNYY
+520 RINEKYTINGLSYY
-534 NPAFKVNSTQVN
+534 NPVFKVGSTQVSA
-546 TLYLPKNIE
+546 LYLPKDIE
-555 NLPSWEQK
+555 NLPSWEQN
-563 QWENMEVVDLNGFG
+563 QWENMEEVDLNGFG
-577 TTSLKNKIREM
+577 TNSLKNKIREM

-598 AEHTDKKS
+598 AEHTDKES

-617 INNSIKDFLDENK
+617 INNSIEDFLDENTK
-630 TTNDSDDDKK
+630 TNDSDDAKK
-640 KIFFEKGW
+640 EIFFKKEW

-659 FEISAGKFDFIDG
+659 FEITVDKFDFINS
-672 FAAKHKNIIN
+672 FAATHKNIIN

-700 FKTNGDY
+700 FKINGDY
-707 EIVGDKR
+707 EIVGKNR
-714 EQYNEDTLELI
+714 NEYNEDTLELI

-733 YFIVLNETRKK
+733 YFIVLNEVKKK
-744 YIVYQY
+744 YIFYQY
-750 KMIKSFKNLS
+750 KMINSFKNLN

-774 NTILS
+774 NTILK
-779 FSTYRELIGYIDND
+779 FSTYKELVSYIDEN
-793 NILNYN
+793 NILTYN
-799 NKSYDLST
+799 NKSYDLSI
-807 ENDIIFY
+807 ENNIIFY
-814 ISTENMYYKPLTAP
+814 ITKENMYYKPLISSTP
-828 TSIKRIIHKNDLNSF
+828 IKRIIHKNDLNSS
-843 ITTIRN
+843 IATIRS
-849 FSEDFNEE
+849 FSEEFNDE
-857 KIAESKIGSTYF
+857 KIAESKIGSIYF
-869 VKLTPDELDDN
+869 IGLTSDELEDN
-880 RYAILKDK
+880 RYVVLKNS
-888 RKNKYIQY
+888 RRNKFIQY

-914 LYRVINSGVYIINK
+914 LYRVTNNGVYITK
-928 PIKVAG
+928 KEIKVAG
-934 NVSPSSNIYYD
+934 DVYPIKNVYYD
-945 NCKLQDGGI
+945 NCKYQDGGI

-1008 RIYSKDDTGK
+1008 RIYSKDDNGI

-1043 NIDNIFELRDENNV
+1043 NIDNIFETRDENNI

-1064 EICESYGSS
+1064 EICESYGSN

-1078 NVTSIG
+1078 NIVAIG

>member
-59 KIVYEQ
+59 KVVYEQ
-65 LTDLLLSYKEH
+65 LTDLLLSCKEH
-76 IKESSIKDLVAR
+76 IKENSIKDLVAK

-101 TNDIEIADDILW
+101 TNDVEISDDVLW

-146 NPSIMGFMDA
+146 NSSIMGFMDA

-193 IEPKHLMIMQ
+193 IEPKHFMIMQ
-203 DQKKLYRTIAENI
+203 NQKKLYRTIAENI

-233 NFLGYDINIEEYFF
+233 NFLGYEINIEEYFF

-256 EANEELTTS
+256 EANEELITS
-265 DINSYKFYLTTKDP
+265 DVNSYKFYLTTKDP

-303 AARFD
+303 ISKFD
-308 DLVKESSL
+308 DYVKESSL

-331 VDGIVKSVDVVK
+331 VEDVVKSVDVVK

-352 KTNYIRIKPSPK
+352 KTNYIRVKPSPK
-364 YSTGN
+364 YTTGN
-369 FSLNQLYQISALLSF
+369 FSLNQLYQISALLNF

-394 YLKIDTG
+394 YLKVDTG
-401 STEESM
+401 DSSESM
-407 ILNWTKDFDH
+407 ILNWTKDFNRDN
-417 DSFYMLDS
+417 FYMLDS
-425 EDWRQNFADKFI
+425 EGWNQNFADKFI
-437 IDYYGENGYNNNSYS
+437 IDYSSENGYNNNGYS
-452 IKPYVLDDLGNKKLY
+452 INPYVLDDFGNKKLY
-467 VNSLGKNLHYANER
+467 VNSVGKSLHYANEK

-500 KYWGDKV
+500 KYWGDKL
-507 KINNSSE
+507 KIDGSSE

-520 RINEKYTINGQNYY
+520 RINEKYTINGLSYY
-534 NPAFKVNSTQVN
+534 NPVFKVGSTQVSS
-546 TLYLPKNIE
+546 LYLPKDIE
-555 NLPSWEQK
+555 NLPSWEQN
-563 QWENMEVVDLNGFG
+563 QWENMEEVDLNGFG
-577 TTSLKNKIREM
+577 TNSLKNKIREM

-598 AEHTDKKS
+598 AEHTDKES

-617 INNSIKDFLDENK
+617 INNSIEDFLDENTK
-630 TTNDSDDDKK
+630 TNDSDDAKK
-640 KIFFEKGW
+640 EIFFKKEW

-659 FEISAGKFDFIDG
+659 FEITVDKFDFINS
-672 FAAKHKNIIN
+672 FAATHKNIIN

-700 FKTNGDY
+700 FKINGDY
-707 EIVGDKR
+707 EIVGKNR
-714 EQYNEDTLELI
+714 NEYNEDTLELI

-733 YFIVLNETRKK
+733 YFIVLNEVKKK
-744 YIVYQY
+744 YIFYQY
-750 KMIKSFKNLS
+750 KMINSFKNLN

-774 NTILS
+774 NTILK
-779 FSTYRELIGYIDND
+779 FSTYKELVSYIDEN
-793 NILNYN
+793 NILTYN
-799 NKSYDLST
+799 NKSYDLSI
-807 ENDIIFY
+807 ENNIIFY
-814 ISTENMYYKPLTAP
+814 ITKENMYYKPLISSTP
-828 TSIKRIIHKNDLNSF
+828 IKRIIHKNDLNSS
-843 ITTIRN
+843 IATIRS
-849 FSEDFNEE
+849 FSEEFNDE
-857 KIAESKIGSTYF
+857 KIAESKIGSIYF
-869 VKLTPDELDDN
+869 IGLTSDELEDN
-880 RYAILKDK
+880 RYVVLKNS
-888 RKNKYIQY
+888 RRNKFIQY

-914 LYRVINSGVYIINK
+914 LYRVTNNGVYITK
-928 PIKVAG
+928 KEIKVAG
-934 NVSPSSNIYYD
+934 DVYPIKNVYYD
-945 NCKLQDGGI
+945 NCKYQDGGI

-1008 RIYSKDDTGK
+1008 RIYSKDDNGI

-1043 NIDNIFELRDENNV
+1043 NIDNIFETRDENNI

-1064 EICESYGSS
+1064 EICESYGSN

-1078 NVTSIG
+1078 NIVAIG

>member
-46 QKYKAEKIVNDAN
+46 QKYKAEKVVNDAN
-59 KIVYEQ
+59 KVVYEQ
-65 LTDLLLSYKEH
+65 LTDLLLSCKEH
-76 IKESSIKDLVAR
+76 IKENSIKDLVAK

-101 TNDIEIADDILW
+101 TNDVEISDDVLW

-146 NPSIMGFMDA
+146 NSSIMGFMDA

-193 IEPKHLMIMQ
+193 IEPKHFMIMQ
-203 DQKKLYRTIAENI
+203 NQKKLYRTIAENI

-233 NFLGYDINIEEYFF
+233 NFLGYEINIEEYFF

-256 EANEELTTS
+256 EANEELITS
-265 DINSYKFYLTTKDP
+265 DVNSYKFYLTTKDP

-303 AARFD
+303 ISKFD
-308 DLVKESSL
+308 DYVKESSL

-331 VDGIVKSVDVVK
+331 VEDVVKSVDVVK

-352 KTNYIRIKPSPK
+352 KTNYIRVKPSPK
-364 YSTGN
+364 YTTGN
-369 FSLNQLYQISALLSF
+369 FSLNQLYQISALLNF

-394 YLKIDTG
+394 YLKVDTG
-401 STEESM
+401 DSSESM
-407 ILNWTKDFDH
+407 ILNWTKDFNH
-417 DSFYMLDS
+417 DNFYMLDS
-425 EDWRQNFADKFI
+425 EGWNQNFADKFI
-437 IDYYGENGYNNNSYS
+437 IDYSSENGYNNNGYS
-452 IKPYVLDDLGNKKLY
+452 INPYVLDDFGNKKLY
-467 VNSLGKNLHYANER
+467 VNSVGKSLHYANEK

-500 KYWGDKV
+500 KYWGDKL
-507 KINNSSE
+507 KIDGSSE

-520 RINEKYTINGQNYY
+520 RINEKYTVNGLSYY
-534 NPAFKVNSTQVN
+534 NPVFKVGSTQVS
-546 TLYLPKNIE
+546 TLYLPKDIE
-555 NLPSWEQK
+555 NLPSWEQN
-563 QWENMEVVDLNGFG
+563 QWENMEEVDLNGFG
-577 TTSLKNKIREM
+577 TNSLKNKIREM

-598 AEHTDKKS
+598 AEHTDKES

-617 INNSIKDFLDENK
+617 INNSIKDFLDENTK
-630 TTNDSDDDKK
+630 TNDSDDSKK
-640 KIFFEKGW
+640 EIFFKKEW

-659 FEISAGKFDFIDG
+659 FEITVDKFDFINS
-672 FAAKHKNIIN
+672 FAATHKNIIN

-700 FKTNGDY
+700 FKINGDY
-707 EIVGDKR
+707 EIVGKNR
-714 EQYNEDTLELI
+714 NEYNEDTLELI

-733 YFIVLNETRKK
+733 YFIVLNEVKKK
-744 YIVYQY
+744 YIFYQY
-750 KMIKSFKNLS
+750 KMINSFKNLN

-774 NTILS
+774 NTILK
-779 FSTYRELIGYIDND
+779 FSTYKELVSYIDEN
-793 NILNYN
+793 NILTYN
-799 NKSYDLST
+799 NKSYDLSI
-807 ENDIIFY
+807 ENNIIFY
-814 ISTENMYYKPLTAP
+814 ITKENMYYKPLISSTP
-828 TSIKRIIHKNDLNSF
+828 IKRIIHKNDLNSS
-843 ITTIRN
+843 IATIRS
-849 FSEDFNEE
+849 FSEEFNDE
-857 KIAESKIGSTYF
+857 KIAESKIGSIYF
-869 VKLTPDELDDN
+869 IGLTSDELEDN
-880 RYAILKDK
+880 RYVVLKNS
-888 RKNKYIQY
+888 RRNKFIQY

-914 LYRVINSGVYIINK
+914 LYRVTNNGVYITNK
-928 PIKVAG
+928 EIKVAG
-934 NVSPSSNIYYD
+934 DVYPIKNVYYD
-945 NCKLQDGGI
+945 NCKYQDGGI

-1008 RIYSKDDTGK
+1008 RIYSKDDNGI

-1043 NIDNIFELRDENNV
+1043 NIDNIFETRDENNI
-1057 ISSDILE
+1057 ISSNILE
-1064 EICESYGSS
+1064 EICESYGSN

-1078 NVTSIG
+1078 NIVAIG

>member
-59 KIVYEQ
+59 KVVYEQ
-65 LTDLLLSYKEH
+65 LTDLLLSCKEH
-76 IKESSIKDLVAR
+76 IKENSIKDLVAK

-101 TNDIEIADDILW
+101 TNDVEISDDVLW

-146 NPSIMGFMDA
+146 NSSIMGFMDA

-193 IEPKHLMIMQ
+193 IEPKHFMIMQ
-203 DQKKLYRTIAENI
+203 NQKKLYRTIAENI

-233 NFLGYDINIEEYFF
+233 NFLGYEINIEEYFF

-256 EANEELTTS
+256 EANEELITS
-265 DINSYKFYLTTKDP
+265 DVNSYKFYLTTKDP

-303 AARFD
+303 ISKFD
-308 DLVKESSL
+308 DYVKESSL

-331 VDGIVKSVDVVK
+331 VEDAVKSVDVVK

-352 KTNYIRIKPSPK
+352 KTNYIRVKPSPK
-364 YSTGN
+364 YTTGN
-369 FSLNQLYQISALLSF
+369 FSLNQLYQISALLNF

-394 YLKIDTG
+394 YLKVDTG
-401 STEESM
+401 DSSESM
-407 ILNWTKDFDH
+407 ILNWTKDFNRDN
-417 DSFYMLDS
+417 FYMLDS
-425 EDWRQNFADKFI
+425 EGWNQNFADKFI
-437 IDYYGENGYNNNSYS
+437 IDYSSENGYNNNGYS
-452 IKPYVLDDLGNKKLY
+452 INPYVLDDFGNKKLY
-467 VNSLGKNLHYANER
+467 VNSVGKSLHYANEK

-500 KYWGDKV
+500 KYWGDKL
-507 KINNSSE
+507 KIDGSSE

-520 RINEKYTINGQNYY
+520 RINEKYTINGLSYY
-534 NPAFKVNSTQVN
+534 NPVFKVGSTQVSA
-546 TLYLPKNIE
+546 LYLPKDIE
-555 NLPSWEQK
+555 NLPSWEQN
-563 QWENMEVVDLNGFG
+563 QWENMEEVDLNGFG
-577 TTSLKNKIREM
+577 TNSLKNKIREM

-598 AEHTDKKS
+598 AEHTDKES

-617 INNSIKDFLDENK
+617 INNSIEDFLDENTK
-630 TTNDSDDDKK
+630 TNDSDDAKK
-640 KIFFEKGW
+640 EIFFKKEW

-659 FEISAGKFDFIDG
+659 FEITVDKFDFINS
-672 FAAKHKNIIN
+672 FAATHKNIIN

-700 FKTNGDY
+700 FKINGDY
-707 EIVGDKR
+707 EIVGKNR
-714 EQYNEDTLELI
+714 NEYNEDTLELI

-733 YFIVLNETRKK
+733 YFIVLNEVKKK
-744 YIVYQY
+744 YIFYQY
-750 KMIKSFKNLS
+750 KMINSFKNLN

-774 NTILS
+774 NTILK
-779 FSTYRELIGYIDND
+779 FSTYKELVSYIDEN
-793 NILNYN
+793 NILTYN
-799 NKSYDLST
+799 NKSYDLSI
-807 ENDIIFY
+807 ENNIIFY
-814 ISTENMYYKPLTAP
+814 ITKENMYYKPLISSTP
-828 TSIKRIIHKNDLNSF
+828 IKRIIHKNDLNSS
-843 ITTIRN
+843 IATIRS
-849 FSEDFNEE
+849 FSEEFNDE
-857 KIAESKIGSTYF
+857 KIAESKIGSIYF
-869 VKLTPDELDDN
+869 IGLTSDELEDN
-880 RYAILKDK
+880 RYVVLKNS
-888 RKNKYIQY
+888 RRNKFIQY

-914 LYRVINSGVYIINK
+914 LYRVTNNGVYITK
-928 PIKVAG
+928 KEIKVAG
-934 NVSPSSNIYYD
+934 DVYPIKNVYYD
-945 NCKLQDGGI
+945 NCKYQDGGI

-1008 RIYSKDDTGK
+1008 RIYSKDDNGI

-1043 NIDNIFELRDENNV
+1043 NIDNIFETRDENNI

-1064 EICESYGSS
+1064 EICESYGSN

-1078 NVTSIG
+1078 NIVAIG

>member
-59 KIVYEQ
+59 KVVYEQ
-65 LTDLLLSYKEH
+65 LTDLLLSCKEH
-76 IKESSIKDLVAR
+76 IKENSIKDLVAK

-101 TNDIEIADDILW
+101 TNDVEISDDVLW

-146 NPSIMGFMDA
+146 NSSIMGFMDA

-193 IEPKHLMIMQ
+193 IEPKHFMIMQ
-203 DQKKLYRTIAENI
+203 NQKKLYRTIAENI

-233 NFLGYDINIEEYFF
+233 NFLGYEINIEEYFF

-256 EANEELTTS
+256 EANEELITS
-265 DINSYKFYLTTKDP
+265 DVNSYKFYLTTKDP

-303 AARFD
+303 ISKFD
-308 DLVKESSL
+308 DYVKESSL

-331 VDGIVKSVDVVK
+331 VEDAVKSVDVVK

-352 KTNYIRIKPSPK
+352 KTNYIRVKPSPK
-364 YSTGN
+364 YTTGN
-369 FSLNQLYQISALLSF
+369 FSLNQLYQISALLNF

-394 YLKIDTG
+394 YLKVDTG
-401 STEESM
+401 DSSEPM
-407 ILNWTKDFDH
+407 ILNWTKDFNRDN
-417 DSFYMLDS
+417 FYMLDS
-425 EDWRQNFADKFI
+425 EGWNQNFADKFI
-437 IDYYGENGYNNNSYS
+437 IDYSSENGYNNNGYS
-452 IKPYVLDDLGNKKLY
+452 INPYVLDDFGNKKLY
-467 VNSLGKNLHYANER
+467 VNSVGKSLHYANEK

-487 NPISEKIKIINST
+487 NPISEKIKVINST
-500 KYWGDKV
+500 KYWGDKL
-507 KINNSSE
+507 KIDGSSE

-520 RINEKYTINGQNYY
+520 RINEKYTVNGLSYY
-534 NPAFKVNSTQVN
+534 NPVFKVGSTQVS
-546 TLYLPKNIE
+546 TLYLPKDIE
-555 NLPSWEQK
+555 NLPSWEQN
-563 QWENMEVVDLNGFG
+563 QWENMEEVDLNGFG
-577 TTSLKNKIREM
+577 TNSLKNKIREM

-598 AEHTDKKS
+598 AEHTDKES

-617 INNSIKDFLDENK
+617 INNSIEDFLDENTK
-630 TTNDSDDDKK
+630 TNDSDDAKK
-640 KIFFEKGW
+640 EIFFKKEW

-659 FEISAGKFDFIDG
+659 FEITVDKFDFINS
-672 FAAKHKNIIN
+672 FAATHKNIIN

-700 FKTNGDY
+700 FKINGDY
-707 EIVGDKR
+707 EIVGKNR
-714 EQYNEDTLELI
+714 NEYNDDTLELI

-733 YFIVLNETRKK
+733 YFIVLNEVKKK
-744 YIVYQY
+744 YIFYQY
-750 KMIKSFKNLS
+750 KMINSFKNLN

-774 NTILS
+774 NTILK
-779 FSTYRELIGYIDND
+779 FSTYKELVSYIDEN
-793 NILNYN
+793 NILTYN
-799 NKSYDLST
+799 NKSYDLSI
-807 ENDIIFY
+807 ENNIIFY
-814 ISTENMYYKPLTAP
+814 ITKENMYYKPLISSTP
-828 TSIKRIIHKNDLNSF
+828 IKRIIHKNDLNSS
-843 ITTIRN
+843 IATIRS
-849 FSEDFNEE
+849 FSEEFNDE

-914 LYRVINSGVYIINK
+914 LYRVTNNGVYITNK
-928 PIKVAG
+928 EIKVAG
-934 NVSPSSNIYYD
+934 DVYPIKNVYYD
-945 NCKLQDGGI
+945 NCKYQDGGI

-1008 RIYSKDDTGK
+1008 RIYSKDDNGR

-1043 NIDNIFELRDENNV
+1043 NIDNIFETRDENNI

-1064 EICESYGSS
+1064 EICESYGSN

-1078 NVTSIG
+1078 NIVAIG

>member
-59 KIVYEQ
+59 KVVYEQ
-65 LTDLLLSYKEH
+65 LTDLLLSCKEH
-76 IKESSIKDLVAR
+76 IKENSIKDLVAK

-101 TNDIEIADDILW
+101 TNDVEVSDDVLW

-146 NPSIMGFMDA
+146 NSSIMGFMDA

-193 IEPKHLMIMQ
+193 IEPKHFMIMQ
-203 DQKKLYRTIAENI
+203 NQKKLYRTIAENI

-233 NFLGYDINIEEYFF
+233 NFLGYEINIEEYFF

-256 EANEELTTS
+256 EANEELITS
-265 DINSYKFYLTTKDP
+265 DVNSYKFYLTTKDP

-303 AARFD
+303 ISKFD
-308 DLVKESSL
+308 DYVKESSL

-331 VDGIVKSVDVVK
+331 VEDVVKSVDVVK

-352 KTNYIRIKPSPK
+352 KTNYIRVKPSPK
-364 YSTGN
+364 YTTGN
-369 FSLNQLYQISALLSF
+369 FSLNQLYQISALLNF

-394 YLKIDTG
+394 YLKVDTG
-401 STEESM
+401 DSSESM
-407 ILNWTKDFDH
+407 ILNWTKDFNRDN
-417 DSFYMLDS
+417 FYMLDS
-425 EDWRQNFADKFI
+425 EGWNQNFADKFI
-437 IDYYGENGYNNNSYS
+437 IDYSSENGYNNNGYS
-452 IKPYVLDDLGNKKLY
+452 INPYVLDDFGNKKLY
-467 VNSLGKNLHYANER
+467 VNSVGKSLHYANEK

-500 KYWGDKV
+500 KYWGDKL
-507 KINNSSE
+507 KIDGSSE

-520 RINEKYTINGQNYY
+520 RINEKYTVNGLSYY
-534 NPAFKVNSTQVN
+534 NPVFKVGSTQVSS
-546 TLYLPKNIE
+546 LYLPKDIE
-555 NLPSWEQK
+555 NLPSWEQN
-563 QWENMEVVDLNGFG
+563 QWENMEEVDLNGFG
-577 TTSLKNKIREM
+577 TNSLKNKIREM

-598 AEHTDKKS
+598 AEHTDKES

-617 INNSIKDFLDENK
+617 INNSIEDFLDENTK
-630 TTNDSDDDKK
+630 TNDSDDVKK
-640 KIFFEKGW
+640 EIFFKKEW

-659 FEISAGKFDFIDG
+659 FEITVDKFDFINS
-672 FAAKHKNIIN
+672 FAATHKNIIN

-700 FKTNGDY
+700 FKINGDY
-707 EIVGDKR
+707 EIVGKNR
-714 EQYNEDTLELI
+714 NEYNEDTLELI

-733 YFIVLNETRKK
+733 YFIVLNEVKKK
-744 YIVYQY
+744 YIFYQY
-750 KMIKSFKNLS
+750 KMINSFKNLN

-774 NTILS
+774 NTILK
-779 FSTYRELIGYIDND
+779 FSTYKELVSYIDEN
-793 NILNYN
+793 NILTYN

-807 ENDIIFY
+807 ENNIIFY
-814 ISTENMYYKPLTAP
+814 ITKENMYYKPLISSTP
-828 TSIKRIIHKNDLNSF
+828 IKRIIHKNDLNSS
-843 ITTIRN
+843 IATIRS
-849 FSEDFNEE
+849 FSEEFNDE
-857 KIAESKIGSTYF
+857 KIAESKIGSIYF
-869 VKLTPDELDDN
+869 IGLTSDELEDN
-880 RYAILKDK
+880 RYVVLKNS
-888 RKNKYIQY
+888 RRNKFIQY

-914 LYRVINSGVYIINK
+914 LYRVTNNGVYITNK
-928 PIKVAG
+928 EIKVAG
-934 NVSPSSNIYYD
+934 DVYSIKNVYYD
-945 NCKLQDGGI
+945 NCKYQTGGI

-1008 RIYSKDDTGK
+1008 RIYSKDDNGI

-1043 NIDNIFELRDENNV
+1043 NIDNIFETRDENNI

-1064 EICESYGSS
+1064 EICESYGSN

-1078 NVTSIG
+1078 NIVAIG

>member
-59 KIVYEQ
+59 KVVYEQ
-65 LTDLLLSYKEH
+65 LTDLLLSCKEH
-76 IKESSIKDLVAR
+76 IKENSIKDLVAK

-101 TNDIEIADDILW
+101 TNDVEISDDVLW

-146 NPSIMGFMDA
+146 NSSIMGFMDA

-193 IEPKHLMIMQ
+193 IEPKHFMIMQ
-203 DQKKLYRTIAENI
+203 NQKKLYRTIAENI

-233 NFLGYDINIEEYFF
+233 NFLGYEINIEEYFF

-256 EANEELTTS
+256 EANEELITS
-265 DINSYKFYLTTKDP
+265 DVNSYKFYLTTKDP

-303 AARFD
+303 ISKFD
-308 DLVKESSL
+308 DYVKESSL

-331 VDGIVKSVDVVK
+331 VEDVVKSVDVVK

-352 KTNYIRIKPSPK
+352 KTNYIRVKPSPK
-364 YSTGN
+364 YTTGN
-369 FSLNQLYQISALLSF
+369 FSLNQLYQISALLNF

-394 YLKIDTG
+394 YLKVDTG
-401 STEESM
+401 DSSESM
-407 ILNWTKDFDH
+407 ILNWTKDFNRDNL
-417 DSFYMLDS
+417 YMLDS
-425 EDWRQNFADKFI
+425 EGWNQNFADKFI
-437 IDYYGENGYNNNSYS
+437 IDYSSENGYNNNGYS
-452 IKPYVLDDLGNKKLY
+452 INPYVLDDFGNKKLY
-467 VNSLGKNLHYANER
+467 VNSVGKSLHYANEK

-500 KYWGDKV
+500 KYWGDKL
-507 KINNSSE
+507 KIDGSSE

-520 RINEKYTINGQNYY
+520 RINEKYTVNGLSYY
-534 NPAFKVNSTQVN
+534 NPVFKVGSTQVS
-546 TLYLPKNIE
+546 TLYLPKDIE
-555 NLPSWEQK
+555 NLPSWEQN
-563 QWENMEVVDLNGFG
+563 QWENMEEVDLNGFG
-577 TTSLKNKIREM
+577 TNSLKNKIREM

-598 AEHTDKKS
+598 AEHTDKES

-617 INNSIKDFLDENK
+617 INNSIKDFLDENIK
-630 TTNDSDDDKK
+630 TNDSDDSKK
-640 KIFFEKGW
+640 EIFFKKEW

-659 FEISAGKFDFIDG
+659 FEITVDKFDFINS
-672 FAAKHKNIIN
+672 FAATHKNIIN

-700 FKTNGDY
+700 FKINGDY
-707 EIVGDKR
+707 EIVGKNR
-714 EQYNEDTLELI
+714 NEYNEDTLELI

-733 YFIVLNETRKK
+733 YFIVLNEVKKK
-744 YIVYQY
+744 YIFYQY
-750 KMIKSFKNLS
+750 KMINSFKNLN

-774 NTILS
+774 NTILK
-779 FSTYRELIGYIDND
+779 FSTYKELVSYIDEN
-793 NILNYN
+793 NILTYN
-799 NKSYDLST
+799 NKSYDLSI
-807 ENDIIFY
+807 ENNIIFY
-814 ISTENMYYKPLTAP
+814 ITKENMYYKPLISSTP
-828 TSIKRIIHKNDLNSF
+828 IKRIIHKNDLNSS
-843 ITTIRN
+843 IATIRS
-849 FSEDFNEE
+849 FSEEFNDE
-857 KIAESKIGSTYF
+857 KIAESKIGSIYF
-869 VKLTPDELDDN
+869 IGLTSDELEDN
-880 RYAILKDK
+880 RYVVLKNS
-888 RKNKYIQY
+888 RRNKFIQY

-914 LYRVINSGVYIINK
+914 LYRVTNNGVYITNK
-928 PIKVAG
+928 EIKVAG
-934 NVSPSSNIYYD
+934 DVYPIKNVYYD
-945 NCKLQDGGI
+945 NCKYQDGGI

-1008 RIYSKDDTGK
+1008 RIYSKDDNGI

-1043 NIDNIFELRDENNV
+1043 NIDNIFETRDENNI

-1064 EICESYGSS
+1064 EICESYGSN

-1078 NVTSIG
+1078 NIVAIG

>member
-46 QKYKAEKIVNDAN
+46 QKYKAEKVVNDAN
-59 KIVYEQ
+59 KVVYEQ
-65 LTDLLLSYKEH
+65 LTDLLLSCKEH
-76 IKESSIKDLVAR
+76 IKENSIKDLVAK
-88 RYLATEIKEALNF
+88 RYLATEIKKALNF
-101 TNDIEIADDILW
+101 TNDVEVSDDVLW

-146 NPSIMGFMDA
+146 NSSIMGFMDA

-193 IEPKHLMIMQ
+193 IEPKHFMIMQ
-203 DQKKLYRTIAENI
+203 NQKKLYRTIAENI

-233 NFLGYDINIEEYFF
+233 NFLGYEINIEEYFF

-256 EANEELTTS
+256 EANEELITS
-265 DINSYKFYLTTKDP
+265 DVNSYKFYLTTKDP

-303 AARFD
+303 ISKFD
-308 DLVKESSL
+308 DYVKESSL

-331 VDGIVKSVDVVK
+331 VEDVVKSVDVVK

-352 KTNYIRIKPSPK
+352 KTNYIRVKPSPK
-364 YSTGN
+364 YTTGN
-369 FSLNQLYQISALLSF
+369 FSLNQLYQISALLNF

-394 YLKIDTG
+394 YLKVDTG
-401 STEESM
+401 DSSESM
-407 ILNWTKDFDH
+407 ILNWTKDFNRDN
-417 DSFYMLDS
+417 FYMLDS
-425 EDWRQNFADKFI
+425 EGWNQNFADKFI
-437 IDYYGENGYNNNSYS
+437 IDYSSENGYNNNGYS
-452 IKPYVLDDLGNKKLY
+452 INPYVLDDFGNKKLY
-467 VNSLGKNLHYANER
+467 VNSVGKSLHYANEK

-500 KYWGDKV
+500 KYWGDKL
-507 KINNSSE
+507 KIDGSSE

-520 RINEKYTINGQNYY
+520 RINEKYTVNGLSYY
-534 NPAFKVNSTQVN
+534 NPVFKVGSTQVSA
-546 TLYLPKNIE
+546 LYLPKDIE
-555 NLPSWEQK
+555 NLPSWEQN
-563 QWENMEVVDLNGFG
+563 QWENMEEVDLNGFG
-577 TTSLKNKIREM
+577 TNSLKNKIREM

-598 AEHTDKKS
+598 AEHTDKES

-617 INNSIKDFLDENK
+617 INNSIKDFLDENIK
-630 TTNDSDDDKK
+630 TNDSDDSKK
-640 KIFFEKGW
+640 EIFFKKEW

-659 FEISAGKFDFIDG
+659 FEITVDKFDFINS
-672 FAAKHKNIIN
+672 FAATHKNIIN

-700 FKTNGDY
+700 FKINGDY
-707 EIVGDKR
+707 EIVGKNR
-714 EQYNEDTLELI
+714 NEYNEDTLELI

-733 YFIVLNETRKK
+733 YFIVLNEVKKK
-744 YIVYQY
+744 YIFYQY
-750 KMIKSFKNLS
+750 KMINSFKNLN

-774 NTILS
+774 NTILK
-779 FSTYRELIGYIDND
+779 FSTYKELVSYIDEN
-793 NILNYN
+793 NILTYN

-807 ENDIIFY
+807 ENNIIFY
-814 ISTENMYYKPLTAP
+814 ITKENMYYKPLISSTP
-828 TSIKRIIHKNDLNSF
+828 IKRIIHKNDLNSS
-843 ITTIRN
+843 IATIRS
-849 FSEDFNEE
+849 FSEEFNDE
-857 KIAESKIGSTYF
+857 KIAESKIGSIYF
-869 VKLTPDELDDN
+869 IGLTSDELEDN
-880 RYAILKDK
+880 RHVVLKNS
-888 RKNKYIQY
+888 RRNKFIQY

-914 LYRVINSGVYIINK
+914 LYRVTNNGVYITNK
-928 PIKVAG
+928 EIKVAG
-934 NVSPSSNIYYD
+934 DVYPIKNVYYD
-945 NCKLQDGGI
+945 NCKYQDGGI

-1008 RIYSKDDTGK
+1008 RIYSKDDNGI

-1043 NIDNIFELRDENNV
+1043 NIDNIFETRDENNI

-1064 EICESYGSS
+1064 EICESYGSN

-1078 NVTSIG
+1078 NIVAIG

>member
-59 KIVYEQ
+59 KVVYEQ
-65 LTDLLLSYKEH
+65 LTDLLLSCKEH
-76 IKESSIKDLVAR
+76 IKENSIKDLVAK

-101 TNDIEIADDILW
+101 TNDVEISDDVLW

-146 NPSIMGFMDA
+146 NSSIMGFMDA

-193 IEPKHLMIMQ
+193 IEPKHFMIMQ
-203 DQKKLYRTIAENI
+203 NQKKLYRTIAENI

-233 NFLGYDINIEEYFF
+233 NFLGYEINIEEYFF

-256 EANEELTTS
+256 EANEELITS
-265 DINSYKFYLTTKDP
+265 DVNSYKFYLTTKDP

-303 AARFD
+303 ISKFD
-308 DLVKESSL
+308 DYVKESSL

-331 VDGIVKSVDVVK
+331 VEDVVKSVDVVK

-352 KTNYIRIKPSPK
+352 KTNYIRVKPSPK
-364 YSTGN
+364 YTTGN
-369 FSLNQLYQISALLSF
+369 FSLNQLYQISALLNF

-394 YLKIDTG
+394 YLKVDTG
-401 STEESM
+401 DSSESM
-407 ILNWTKDFDH
+407 ILNWTKDFNRDN
-417 DSFYMLDS
+417 FYMLDS
-425 EDWRQNFADKFI
+425 EGWNQNFADKFI
-437 IDYYGENGYNNNSYS
+437 IDYSSENGYNNNGYS
-452 IKPYVLDDLGNKKLY
+452 INPYVLDDFGNKKLY
-467 VNSLGKNLHYANER
+467 VNSVGKSLHYANEK

-500 KYWGDKV
+500 KYWGDKL
-507 KINNSSE
+507 KIDGSSE

-520 RINEKYTINGQNYY
+520 RINEKYTVNGLSYY
-534 NPAFKVNSTQVN
+534 NPVFKVGSTQVS
-546 TLYLPKNIE
+546 TLYLPKDIE
-555 NLPSWEQK
+555 NLPSWEQN
-563 QWENMEVVDLNGFG
+563 QWENMEEVDLNGFG
-577 TTSLKNKIREM
+577 TNSLKNKIREM
-588 TYKSN
+588 TDKSN

-598 AEHTDKKS
+598 AEHTDKES

-617 INNSIKDFLDENK
+617 INNSIEDFLDENTK
-630 TTNDSDDDKK
+630 TNDSDDAKK
-640 KIFFEKGW
+640 EIFFKKEW

-659 FEISAGKFDFIDG
+659 FEITVDKFDFINS
-672 FAAKHKNIIN
+672 FAATHKNIIN

-700 FKTNGDY
+700 FKINGDY
-707 EIVGDKR
+707 EIVGKNR
-714 EQYNEDTLELI
+714 NEYNEDTLELI

-733 YFIVLNETRKK
+733 YFIVLNEVKKK
-744 YIVYQY
+744 YIFYQY
-750 KMIKSFKNLS
+750 KMINSFKNLN

-774 NTILS
+774 NTILK
-779 FSTYRELIGYIDND
+779 FSTYKELVSYIDEN
-793 NILNYN
+793 NILTYN
-799 NKSYDLST
+799 NKSYDLSI
-807 ENDIIFY
+807 ENNIIFY
-814 ISTENMYYKPLTAP
+814 ITKENMYYKPLISSTP
-828 TSIKRIIHKNDLNSF
+828 IKRIIHKNDLNSS
-843 ITTIRN
+843 IATIRS
-849 FSEDFNEE
+849 FSEEFNDE
-857 KIAESKIGSTYF
+857 KIAESKIGSIYF
-869 VKLTPDELDDN
+869 IGLTSDELEDN
-880 RYAILKDK
+880 RYVVLKNS
-888 RKNKYIQY
+888 RRNKFIQY

-914 LYRVINSGVYIINK
+914 LYRVTNNGVYITK
-928 PIKVAG
+928 KEIKVAG
-934 NVSPSSNIYYD
+934 DVYPIKNVYYD
-945 NCKLQDGGI
+945 NCKYQDGGI

-1008 RIYSKDDTGK
+1008 RIYSKDDNGI

-1043 NIDNIFELRDENNV
+1043 NIDNIFETRDENNI

-1064 EICESYGSS
+1064 EICESYGSN

-1078 NVTSIG
+1078 NIVAIG